1 MENCST
7 KPVCQSTA
15 HQDCQ
20 ANAVQP
26 MNFKFIHIC
35 YLNDHNLFGT
45 KGVKHTEGFCDLH
58 ACMVLFLF
66 FFFLGFYV
74 VWNLKQ
80 QVSGLPC
87 EIMMLV
93 LHADLVI
100 IEIKFTCKFRG

>member
-35 YLNDHNLFGT
+35 YLNEHNLFGT

-58 ACMVLFLF
+58 ACMVLFLGF
-66 FFFLGFYV
+66 FSGILCSLEFKTAS
-74 VWNLKQ
+74 VWT
-80 QVSGLPC
+80 S
-87 EIMMLV
+87 M
-93 LHADLVI
+93 
-100 IEIKFTCKFRG
+100 